1 MICTTGT
8 HQARSSR
15 GTGTWSEKME
25 GGALSQVLR
34 FLKKFYSL
42 KYKIY
47 NLVTNRTALSHP
59 TSAIS
64 IRCDV
69 MPVVPMPDI
78 GSFWSTKVHTV
89 QLRSQTLNRPGLFE
103 RTFLSTPLLA
113 AAAEAAPSAS
123 TSGMSGHSKVVAAIR
138 SVPFSGGK
146 ACCG

>member
-1 MICTTGT
+1 MTLCGVCGRTGIKK
-8 HQARSSR
+8 
-15 GTGTWSEKME
+15 GE
-25 GGALSQVLR
+25 GALSQVLR

-89 QLRSQTLNRPGLFE
+89 QLRSQTLK
-103 RTFLSTPLLA
+103 STRI
-113 AAAEAAPSAS
+113 
-123 TSGMSGHSKVVAAIR
+123 V
-138 SVPFSGGK
+138 
-146 ACCG
+146 